1 MKRKNKLIIFI
12 IITIVIIIL
21 ILSTLSYQIINIRK
35 NKSNSEIDGDKN
47 SNQVTTATNYLTS
60 YYTLNS
66 GKNATELQSR
76 NEIFC
81 IFDIV
86 DNYITK
92 IEQSDD
98 NGLMNIIDKD
108 FINNNNIT
116 NQNVMS
122 LFNSYELPYYLIKK
136 ISYVENQNYIVRFI
150 DGSSINSDDYDT
162 HIICIK
168 LDQKNKSYSICPQ
181 FDDTSTDNEIYLE
194 DKTIEKN
201 NDNGYTINNVND
213 EEVGVY
219 FVKLFKNICDNDIE
233 HAYEIISNDET
244 NQIKSEDELKSF
256 MNNITINYQ
265 NINVKATSSTRYV
278 TFEVTDGNNNYFKFN
293 VYPNYID
300 FSTKIGND
308 TTKGDYSNIY
318 NDYTGSVTSE
328 EISNFLDYF
337 VNTTVKQIN
346 DSTSGKSYNK
356 IRQYYD
362 NNKTTINNMGI
373 YSADDYLNLSNQIVG
388 MRWSK
393 GIQFIQANINNK
405 TEENGYIKYDLTM
418 EYTLD
423 EEINLYL
430 CIAKDSTTTPS
441 IKIETTGVQDEE

>member
-136 ISYVENQNYIVRFI
+136 ISYV
-150 DGSSINSDDYDT
+150 
-162 HIICIK
+162 
-168 LDQKNKSYSICPQ
+168 
-181 FDDTSTDNEIYLE
+181 
-194 DKTIEKN
+194 
-201 NDNGYTINNVND
+201 
-213 EEVGVY
+213 
-219 FVKLFKNICDNDIE
+219 
-233 HAYEIISNDET
+233 
-244 NQIKSEDELKSF
+244 
-256 MNNITINYQ
+256 
-265 NINVKATSSTRYV
+265 
-278 TFEVTDGNNNYFKFN
+278 
-293 VYPNYID
+293 
-300 FSTKIGND
+300 
-308 TTKGDYSNIY
+308 
-318 NDYTGSVTSE
+318 
-328 EISNFLDYF
+328 
-337 VNTTVKQIN
+337 
-346 DSTSGKSYNK
+346 
-356 IRQYYD
+356 IR
-362 NNKTTINNMGI
+362 
-373 YSADDYLNLSNQIVG
+373 
-388 MRWSK
+388 W
-393 GIQFIQANINNK
+393 
-405 TEENGYIKYDLTM
+405 
-418 EYTLD
+418 
-423 EEINLYL
+423 
-430 CIAKDSTTTPS
+430 
-441 IKIETTGVQDEE
+441 